1 MMVRVLVD
9 AREFA
14 NMVAHAARV
23 LERDNPYVALDS
35 ADDGLAI
42 SAAGDSQ
49 WSHGRVDATVLE
61 AGSAVVSG
69 LWLNALANA
78 MPSGEIGVE
87 TDGGYLTLRGGEAS
101 LRMRVGEEKD
111 RPAEPAAPERMVPVD
126 ADAYAALCGS
136 VAPEAGGTRDQ
147 PVLASVRFVA
157 AGGLLTATATNRY
170 MAGRRSI
177 PVGGMPDGE
186 WLADADWVKRN
197 AKGVNAIGFTDRM
210 MVVDTGGF
218 TDAIVLTAGQ
228 YPMVDR
234 LFDKPE
240 EPAGVAVV
248 DRRAL
253 MDAARMLKSVC
264 FDSRM
269 GIIPLI
275 LDERDGMLRVRYAGD
290 GQDAD
295 SQGVRLLE
303 ADITGDVNVKLNAD
317 YLLTVLAGMDADRVS
332 VVKTREMKP
341 VLFEQD
347 DSAVEQLVMPVR

>member
-23 LERDNPYVALDS
+23 LERDNPYVALDA
-35 ADDGLAI
+35 ADDGLAVG
-42 SAAGDSQ
+42 AAGDSQ

-87 TDGGYLTLRGGEAS
+87 ADGGYLTLRGGEAS
-101 LRMRVGEEKD
+101 LRMRVGEEAN

-126 ADAYAALCGS
+126 AYAYAALCGS
-136 VAPEAGGTRDQ
+136 IAPEAGGTRDQ

-157 AGGLLTATATNRY
+157 ADGLLTATATNRY

-177 PVGGMPDGE
+177 PVGGVPDGE

-197 AKGVNAIGFTDRM
+197 AKGVNMIGFTDRM

-303 ADITGDVNVKLNAD
+303 AGITGDVNVKLNAD

-347 DSAVEQLVMPVR
+347 DSAVEQLVMPVY